1 MSTKCLIVED
11 HPMFAEALR
20 ASLRSA
26 LPEMEIVQAC
36 ALSEAKA
43 TLYQDETF
51 DLVLLDL
58 WLPDTHGFEGL
69 IELRN
74 LFPRIPIVV
83 ISAFADQSVVHKA
96 IVCGALGFI
105 PKSASKD
112 ALLQAIANVLAGDL
126 ALPDGYLTVG
136 TGGSIELAALTCRL
150 KSLTQQQLRVLQF
163 LCNGLLNKQIAHEL
177 DINETTV
184 KAHISEILRKLCV
197 GSRTQA
203 VVEVSKL
210 DFGAVLALYAE
221 KNVDGPN
228 HAAERTAATRRGV
241 MHPYPFR

>member
-1 MSTKCLIVED
+1 MGPS
-11 HPMFAEALR
+11 
-20 ASLRSA
+20 
-26 LPEMEIVQAC
+26 
-36 ALSEAKA
+36 
-43 TLYQDETF
+43 
-51 DLVLLDL
+51 
-58 WLPDTHGFEGL
+58 
-69 IELRN
+69 
-74 LFPRIPIVV
+74 
-83 ISAFADQSVVHKA
+83 
-96 IVCGALGFI
+96 
-105 PKSASKD
+105 
-112 ALLQAIANVLAGDL
+112 
-126 ALPDGYLTVG
+126 
-136 TGGSIELAALTCRL
+136 GSIELAALTCRL

-241 MHPYPFR
+241 IHPYPFR